1 MWMKDSL
8 RKNAVLLI
16 IGLLLTCVTGV
27 IVETRLKVLQ
37 RAYDN
42 FIMDNRNHYL
52 TCRDL
57 PGKVEVERILEQHAD
72 ILEQIQQ
79 VAPGFVG
86 VEIDSW
92 TCEGKADLLIWYGS
106 HQQRLAIEEIIAGDT
121 FFGIP
126 YRLQNR

>member
-1 MWMKDSL
+1 MKDSL
-8 RKNAVLLI
+8 RKHVVLLI
-16 IGLLLTCVTGV
+16 VGVLLTCVTGV
-27 IVETRLKVLQ
+27 IVETRLNVLQ

-52 TCRDL
+52 ACKDL
-57 PGKVEVERILEQHAD
+57 PGKVEVERILEQHGD
-72 ILEQIQQ
+72 VVQQIQQ
-79 VAPGFVG
+79 VAPGSVD

-106 HQQRLAIEEIIAGDT
+106 HQQRLAIEKIIAGDT